1 MLRKTSGA
9 GLLAVLGATMLLG
22 AATPASAAES
32 ATPGATSD
40 RTASD
45 ASLPQPS
52 AHLQKT
58 DIGAATGALGYAVA
72 PVKSLRLDP
81 FAQSSADVL
90 NNGLSVE
97 PDSGVPHV
105 STATLTG
112 PLSGGGGVK
121 DLTGIGPV
129 LGVLPG

>member
-22 AATPASAAES
+22 ATAPAASATEA
-32 ATPGATSD
+32 A

-52 AHLQKT
+52 AHLQNT
-58 DIGAATGALGYAVA
+58 DVGAATGALGYAVA
-72 PVKSLRLDP
+72 PLKTLRLDP

-105 STATLTG
+105 STTAVTG

-121 DLTGIGPV
+121 DLAGIGPV

>member
-1 MLRKTSGA
+1 MLRKKSGA

-22 AATPASAAES
+22 AAAPAASAAGSTDRFE
-32 ATPGATSD
+32 SD
-40 RTASD
+40 RTATD

-58 DIGAATGALGYAVA
+58 DLGAATGTLGYAVA
-72 PVKSLRLDP
+72 PLKNLRLDP

-97 PDSGVPHV
+97 PDSGIPHL
-105 STATLTG
+105 STATVTG
-112 PLSGGGGVK
+112 PLSGGGGAK